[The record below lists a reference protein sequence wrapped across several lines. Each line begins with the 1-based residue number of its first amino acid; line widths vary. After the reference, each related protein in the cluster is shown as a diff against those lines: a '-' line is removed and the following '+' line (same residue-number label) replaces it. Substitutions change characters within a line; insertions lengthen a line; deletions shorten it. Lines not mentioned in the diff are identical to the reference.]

1 MSENYSVKRLIEQA
15 FMDLLDEKAYIDI
28 SVTDI
33 VKKAMVSR
41 TSYYRHFSSI
51 NDIVES
57 ITDNM
62 VNEFFTDLVPM
73 FDHNDDVKLRTY
85 LTNYFTELKERYKPF
100 PSAISRTLNII
111 FYRLHEKLSNLES
124 HSHVPSTNDERYSIS
139 AKMSLIHGIG
149 NRWLENNTPES
160 VDEMVDYTMRVIRAF

>member
-73 FDHNDDVKLRTY
+73 FDHNDDVKLRNY
-85 LTNYFTELKERYKPF
+85 LNRYFTELKERYKPF
-100 PSAISRTLNII
+100 PSAISRRHNII
-111 FYRLHEKLSNLES
+111 FYRLHEKLSNLDS
-124 HSHVPSTNDERYSIS
+124 HSHVPSTIDERYSIS